1 MKIVEMWRA
10 GKSVEKKK
18 SAFTLL
24 FECRPKCE
32 KHFLPSLI
40 SLSFRSNLSHI
51 VFPIFFFSIRFSLN
65 LFPTFYFFLYSSRKR
80 GQLFNESKREPLF
93 YGPISTGFHR
103 IPWFF
108 FCFLRFWFR
117 DYFSSVFQCS
127 DSPIARNSMD
137 WINENFVWI
146 WDPTT
151 I

>member
-24 FECRPKCE
+24 FECRPKC
-32 KHFLPSLI
+32 KQHFLPSLI

-51 VFPIFFFSIRFSLN
+51 VFPIFFQSAFRWIYFRLSTFSCTVLVNAASCLM
-65 LFPTFYFFLYSSRKR
+65 SR
-80 GQLFNESKREPLF
+80 KREPLF

-108 FCFLRFWFR
+108 FFFFRFWFR